1 MRKSCLFPYLLYFIL
16 WIFFQSCHQLETDS
30 HHDENPYEKL
40 VSVLNENICSVQ
52 ELVIRQMNGESVAYV
67 DSFNVGKVIMYFPEE
82 STPVSLYI
90 INTESVVHYPCISIA
105 QYGENLYWM
114 LANDFLYNAQG
125 NKIEVSDRA
134 NTPSL
139 KYVGDQWCYEINNIV
154 RPIDSRILSTGT
166 PSVSVSEDS
175 SLSIFFPTGYRLI
188 LPIMAFQ
195 YPQVPNKA
203 FYKDIFLDAGIGLTS
218 RKSLYAASYLN
229 LSLEGI
235 SFSRNYSLPNEIELQ
250 EKIISGDVGDENGR
264 LLYPDGQ
271 PRYRLLFVNGG
282 DSRMHGQSFNDKA
295 LNNMRQFVANG
306 GSYVGTCAGAFFA
319 SSGYDS
325 HSSYPYYLSVWPSVT
340 FHTGLSDSSTGMII
354 EKDSPLLSYY
364 DFGGDNYVEN
374 VRHNK
379 GGYPVELPDN
389 TVVLARYDYP
399 KKETVHLQPSIWAY
413 KQDIH
418 TGRVLLEGS
427 HPEEVASGE
436 RRDLTAAMIQYALDG
451 VGTTTLK
458 GFLQNGKER
467 VMNKSSEDRDP
478 YFTKLGDLQCHHF
491 VVSIPPDAQNIIV
504 RVEGDTD
511 CDMALMM
518 RHGTFAYP
526 DSADYYVADGGSH
539 QEMGYQTLDA
549 GLWYIAVQCLTS
561 VSVNDT
567 GYGQEYV
574 GRTDVLDGIPYK
586 IMVSWDK

>member
-1 MRKSCLFPYLLYFIL
+1 MRKRSLLPYLLYSFL
-16 WIFFQSCHQLETDS
+16 WIFFQSCHQVETDS
-30 HHDENPYEKL
+30 HHEENPYEQL
-40 VSVLNENICSVQ
+40 VSVLNENIRSVQ

-82 STPVSLYI
+82 STPVSLYS
-90 INTESVVHYPCISIA
+90 INTESVIHYPCISIA

-114 LANDFLYNAQG
+114 LANDFLLNVQG
-125 NKIEVSDRA
+125 NKIEVSNKA

-139 KYVGDQWCYEINNIV
+139 KYVGDQWGYEVNNIV
-154 RPIDSRILSTGT
+154 RPIDSRFLSTGT

-175 SLSIFFPTGYRLI
+175 TLSISFPTGYRLL

-235 SFSRNYSLPNEIELQ
+235 SFSRNYSLPNEKEMQ
-250 EKIISGDVGDENGR
+250 EKIISGDVEDENGR

-295 LNNMRQFVANG
+295 LNRMRQFVANG

-319 SSGYDS
+319 SAGYDS
-325 HSSYPYYLSVWPSVT
+325 HCNYPYYLSAWPGMT
-340 FHTGLSDSSTGMII
+340 IHTGLSDSSTGIAI
-354 EKDSPLLSYY
+354 EKDSPLLNYY
-364 DFGGDNYVEN
+364 DFGGDYYVEN

-379 GGYPVELPDN
+379 GGYPAELPNN
-389 TVVLARYDYP
+389 TEVLARYDYP
-399 KKETVHLQPSIWAY
+399 QKEAIHLQPSIWAY
-413 KQDIH
+413 KPDSH
-418 TGRVLLEGS
+418 TGRVLMEGS

-436 RRDLTAAMIQYALDG
+436 RRDLTAAMILYALDG
-451 VGTTTLK
+451 VGTTSLK

-467 VMNKSSEDRDP
+467 VMNKSSEDGDP
-478 YFTKLGDLQCHHF
+478 YFAKIGDLQCHHF
-491 VVSIPPDAQNIIV
+491 VVSIPPDAQNILV
-504 RVEGDTD
+504 RIEGDID
-511 CDMALMM
+511 CDMVLMM
-518 RHGTFAYP
+518 RQGTFAYP
-526 DSADYYVADGGSH
+526 DSADYFVADGGPH
-539 QEMGYQTLDA
+539 QEMVFQTLEA
-549 GLWYIAVQCLTS
+549 GLWYIAVQNMTT

-567 GYGQEYV
+567 GYGQEYA
-574 GRTDVLDGIPYK
+574 GRTDVLNGIPYK

>member
-1 MRKSCLFPYLLYFIL
+1 MRKSSLLPYLLYFIL
-16 WIFFQSCHQLETDS
+16 WIFFQSCHQIETDS
-30 HHDENPYEKL
+30 HHEENPYEKL
-40 VSVLNENICSVQ
+40 VSVLNENIRSVQ

-125 NKIEVSDRA
+125 SKIEVSNRA

-139 KYVGDQWCYEINNIV
+139 KYVGDQWGYEVGNVV

-175 SLSIFFPTGYRLI
+175 TLSISFPTGYRLL

-195 YPQVPNKA
+195 YPQVLNKA

-235 SFSRNYSLPNEIELQ
+235 SFSRNYSLPNEIEMQ

-389 TVVLARYDYP
+389 TIVLARYDYP

-467 VMNKSSEDRDP
+467 VMNKSSEDGDP
-478 YFTKLGDLQCHHF
+478 YFTKIGDLQCHHF
-491 VVSIPPDAQNIIV
+491 VVSIPPDAQNIVV

-526 DSADYYVADGGSH
+526 DSADYYVADGGSR
-539 QEMGYQTLDA
+539 QEMGFQTLEA

>member
-1 MRKSCLFPYLLYFIL
+1 MRKRSLLPYLLYFFL
-16 WIFFQSCHQLETDS
+16 WIFFQSCHQVETDS
-30 HHDENPYEKL
+30 HHEENPYEQL
-40 VSVLNENICSVQ
+40 VSVLNENIRSVQ
-52 ELVIRQMNGESVAYV
+52 ELVIRQMNGESVV
-67 DSFNVGKVIMYFPEE
+67 FIDSFNVGKVILYFMEE
-82 STPVSLYI
+82 SSPVTLYSI
-90 INTESVVHYPCISIA
+90 DSESIVRYPCISVA

-114 LANDFLYNAQG
+114 LANDFLHNAQG
-125 NKIEVSDRA
+125 SKIEVSDMA
-134 NTPSL
+134 NTPFL
-139 KYVGDQWCYEINNIV
+139 KYVGDQWGYEMGNVV
-154 RPIDSRILSTGT
+154 RPIDSRFLSSGT
-166 PSVSVSEDS
+166 TSVSVSEDS
-175 SLSIFFPTGYRLI
+175 TLSISFPTGYRLK
-188 LPIMAFQ
+188 LPIMPFQ
-195 YPQVPNKA
+195 YPQVSNKA

-235 SFSRNYSLPNEIELQ
+235 SFSRSGAFSEEHNLQ
-250 EKIISGDVGDENGR
+250 KNILSGDIDDTNGR

-282 DSRMHGQSFNDKA
+282 SSTTHGKSLDEKA

-319 SSGYDS
+319 SAGYDS
-325 HSSYPYYLSVWPSVT
+325 YSSYPYYLSAWPGVT
-340 FHTGLSDSSTGMII
+340 IHTGLSDSSTGMII
-354 EKDSPLLSYY
+354 EQDSPLLNYY

-379 GGYPVELPDN
+379 GGYPAELPNN
-389 TVVLARYDYP
+389 TEVLARYDYP
-399 KKETVHLQPSIWAY
+399 NKESVHLQPSIWAY
-413 KQDIH
+413 KPDSH
-418 TGRVLLEGS
+418 KGRVLLEGS

-436 RRDLTAAMIQYALDG
+436 RRDLTAAMIRYALDG

-467 VMNKSSEDRDP
+467 VMNKCSEDEDP
-478 YFTKLGDLQCHHF
+478 YFTKIGDLQCHHF
-491 VVSIPPDAQNIIV
+491 VVSIPPDAQNIVV

-539 QEMGYQTLDA
+539 QEFGFQTLEE
-549 GLWYIAVQCLTS
+549 GLWYIAVQCLTTVDS
-561 VSVNDT
+561 TETN
-567 GYGQEYV
+567 YGQEYS
-574 GRTDVLDGIPYK
+574 GRTDVLNGVGYR
-586 IMVSWDK
+586 VSITWD